1 MRTTI
6 KEIKEIFKNNNI
18 PLNEVNHDFKTI
30 KLAANNMLKNNT
42 NINSAS
48 DIVNLVFFNEPIN
61 NLYTHSYGFH
71 TRQGRY
77 IIELFK
83 ENYYKFLNL

>member
-1 MRTTI
+1 METTI

-30 KLAANNMLKNNT
+30 KLAANSIVKDNE
-42 NINSAS
+42 NINGN

>member
-1 MRTTI
+1 METTI
-6 KEIKEIFKNNNI
+6 KEIKQIFKNNNI
-18 PLNEVNHDFKTI
+18 PLNEVKHDFKVI
-30 KLAANNMLKNNT
+30 KLAANSIIKDND
-42 NINSAS
+42 NINAK
-48 DIVNLVFFNEPIN
+48 DIVNLVFFNQPIK

-83 ENYYKFLNL
+83 ESYYKFLNV